1 MIKPDPDS
9 IQKIFSHYEKLTKLS
24 GLKLNADK
32 TELISN
38 GLSTNYN
45 ITYLN
50 QSHSIDIS
58 DSIKVNGLV
67 LSYDNETMHNLNFG
81 KLYNSMDNQLR
92 AWSNRG
98 LSLLGKILIYK
109 TFGLS
114 QILFIGSV
122 VQLTKKEEAKITEL
136 IFKFIWN
143 RDMDKRK
150 APDRIKRQTIY
161 KPISKLG
168 FGMIDFRDVLKSI
181 KIKTVLRILNYQ
193 DHPLKDIIVSNINS
207 SWINIKPINEFRP
220 PISYAITE
228 ICALWKAYLLNTTDH
243 NLELLEIISKE
254 YIGNLTEFK
263 YRNKRISINHRNDTV
278 KEILTDS
285 WHHAVRL
292 KLTKEVKRL
301 LDTWTGSRNLE
312 EVVPANIKKLP
323 IGMKLISTSIITS
336 KMLRHSLNLINPN
349 NEFKTVGK
357 LTDEQVSNLG
367 RQIKRLTNVKLKS
380 VTLRLIHG
388 DIYCATR
395 MKKFGMV
402 DSDSC
407 ERCGKEETIDHLI
420 LRCDYTK
427 KIWDIISALTNIQHD
442 TIKTIVGI
450 DPFHDKTTLTINSEI
465 VRQLLAITRPT
476 IEPQI
481 FVENTIKRLSIIEKG
496 ITKYQTLKLLDRLK
510 ELLPVTQ

>member
-1 MIKPDPDS
+1 M
-9 IQKIFSHYEKLTKLS
+9 
-24 GLKLNADK
+24 
-32 TELISN
+32 
-38 GLSTNYN
+38 
-45 ITYLN
+45 
-50 QSHSIDIS
+50 
-58 DSIKVNGLV
+58 
-67 LSYDNETMHNLNFG
+67 
-81 KLYNSMDNQLR
+81 
-92 AWSNRG
+92 
-98 LSLLGKILIYK
+98 
-109 TFGLS
+109 
-114 QILFIGSV
+114 
-122 VQLTKKEEAKITEL
+122 
-136 IFKFIWN
+136 
-143 RDMDKRK
+143 
-150 APDRIKRQTIY
+150 
-161 KPISKLG
+161 
-168 FGMIDFRDVLKSI
+168 
-181 KIKTVLRILNYQ
+181 
-193 DHPLKDIIVSNINS
+193 
-207 SWINIKPINEFRP
+207 
-220 PISYAITE
+220 
-228 ICALWKAYLLNTTDH
+228 WKAYLLNTTDH
-243 NLELLEIISKE
+243 NLQLLEIISKE

-357 LTDEQVSNLG
+357 LTDEQVNNLG

-407 ERCGKEETIDHLI
+407 ERCGKEETIEHLI
-420 LRCDYTK
+420 LTCDYTK